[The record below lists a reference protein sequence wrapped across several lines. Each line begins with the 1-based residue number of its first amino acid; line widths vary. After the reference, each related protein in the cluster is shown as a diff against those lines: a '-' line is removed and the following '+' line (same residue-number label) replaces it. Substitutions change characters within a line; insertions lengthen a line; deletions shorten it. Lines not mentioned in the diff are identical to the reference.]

1 MRSDSIHEHRTRVE
15 TMPSRAAPLL
25 HALRAAGVGS
35 LRAAGPP
42 GRGREGK
49 AVVRRRRSASTHWGT
64 TGARARQ
71 APAAVIAA
79 AVAAAK
85 IGAAVT
91 HATIT
96 SA

>member
-42 GRGREGK
+42 GREGK
-49 AVVRRRRSASTHWGT
+49 AVVRRRRSASTHWGK